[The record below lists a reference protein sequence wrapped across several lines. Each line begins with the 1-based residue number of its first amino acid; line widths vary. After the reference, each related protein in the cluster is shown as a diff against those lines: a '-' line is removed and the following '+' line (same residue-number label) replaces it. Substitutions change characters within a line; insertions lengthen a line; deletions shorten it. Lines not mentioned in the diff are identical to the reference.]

1 MTRILTVLVAGTI
14 LLGATAP
21 IATADEKWNNEC
33 RGYSPAKTVECA
45 AAKQQPP
52 GGVSEALA
60 VWSCES
66 NFGTESGSEWDHSYH
81 GPFQYLPS
89 TYANQRAAMPDV
101 TKWFELST
109 LVHDM
114 RSNIITAV
122 AWASRYGWG
131 PWSCA

>member
-1 MTRILTVLVAGTI
+1 LKRALSVLVAGTI
-14 LLGATAP
+14 LTLGLVVPSATA
-21 IATADEKWNNEC
+21 AEKWDEDC

-45 AAKQQPP
+45 AAKQEPP

-66 NFGTESGSEWDHSYH
+66 NFGTEPPHSDPYH
-81 GPFQYLPS
+81 GPFQYLTS

-101 TKWFELST
+101 TKWYDLSVF
-109 LVHDM
+109 VHDM
-114 RSNIITAV
+114 RSNIITAI